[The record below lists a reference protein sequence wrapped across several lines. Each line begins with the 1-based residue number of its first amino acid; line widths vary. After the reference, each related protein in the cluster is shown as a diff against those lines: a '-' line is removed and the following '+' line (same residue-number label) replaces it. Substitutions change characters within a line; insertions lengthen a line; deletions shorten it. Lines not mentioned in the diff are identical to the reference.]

1 MLISSPVKE
10 RAVVDIRA
18 TAAAHR
24 DIVADLL
31 AIFGLSGADT
41 IASLYGIGKGT
52 VLKVSKDYVWLGG

>member
-1 MLISSPVKE
+1 MKE

-41 IASLYGIGKGT
+41 IASLYGIG
-52 VLKVSKDYVWLGG
+52 